1 VGAIRPSGASV
12 ACSAPA
18 RSSSGWTW
26 CCQRRPP
33 SGRSGRQGHA
43 VNRSISAARRRLDVG
58 PIGSISGHGLASPQS
73 TVTITFDYTGDAQSW
88 TVPTGVT
95 EATFVVNGAAGGL
108 DVQNATGL
116 GGQAEATLA
125 VTAGAVYTIVV
136 GGAGESIRQA
146 GPTRSGGR
154 GGYGYGPGGAGGAPW
169 STNTSVPGAGGGG
182 GSAVLLGTDVLLV
195 GGGGGGSSNNPA
207 AGGAGGGARGSAG
220 QANTTDPDHVWDGQG
235 GTQTGPGA
243 GGVGVT
249 RKSRQ
254 PRRRSR
260 RRRRSR
266 KGVQHHRRRRRGRR
280 GLVRWRGRRE
290 RGSVHRCRRRRLR
303 IRRGRY
309 LRNAD
314 RRRAQRQ
321 RASDHRLPSP
331 VRTSDPRRTG
341 RAHRPTERAPAPPPW

>member
-1 VGAIRPSGASV
+1 MSD
-12 ACSAPA
+12 
-18 RSSSGWTW
+18 RSE
-26 CCQRRPP
+26 
-33 SGRSGRQGHA
+33 
-43 VNRSISAARRRLDVG
+43 
-58 PIGSISGHGLASPQS
+58 SISGHGLASPQS

-88 TVPTGVT
+88 TVPPGVT

-108 DVQNATGL
+108 DMKNATGL

-125 VTAGAVYTIVV
+125 VTAGGVYTIVV

-169 STNTSVPGAGGGG
+169 STNTSIPGAGGGG

-195 GGGGGGSSNNPA
+195 GGGGGGSSNNPG
-207 AGGAGGGARGSAG
+207 AGGAGGGARGGAG

-243 GGVGVT
+243 GGVGIT
-249 RKSRQ
+249 ASHGS
-254 PRRRSR
+254 P
-260 RRRRSR
+260 
-266 KGVQHHRRRRRGRR
+266 GVDHAGA
-280 GLVRWRGRRE
+280 GSVAGRRE
-290 RGSVHRCRRRRLR
+290 RGSVRRCGRRRLR

-314 RRRAQRQ
+314 RRRAHRQ
-321 RASDHRLPSP
+321 RASDHRVPSP
-331 VRTSDPRRTG
+331 ARTSDPHRTG
-341 RAHRPTERAPAPPPW
+341 RAHRPTEPAPAPPPW

>member
-1 VGAIRPSGASV
+1 MSD
-12 ACSAPA
+12 
-18 RSSSGWTW
+18 RSE
-26 CCQRRPP
+26 
-33 SGRSGRQGHA
+33 
-43 VNRSISAARRRLDVG
+43 
-58 PIGSISGHGLASPQS
+58 SISGHGLASPQS

-169 STNTSVPGAGGGG
+169 STNTSIPGAGGGG

-249 RKSRQ
+249 ASRGSPGVDHAGGGGGAEKAYSTTGGGGGGGGGWFGGGGGASGDLCTGAGGGGSGYAAVGISATQTAGVRSGNGQVTIAYPAPSGRPIHAGPVGHTDQ
-254 PRRRSR
+254 PSGPPR
-260 RRRRSR
+260 
-266 KGVQHHRRRRRGRR
+266 HHRG
-280 GLVRWRGRRE
+280 E
-290 RGSVHRCRRRRLR
+290 S
-303 IRRGRY
+303 
-309 LRNAD
+309 
-314 RRRAQRQ
+314 
-321 RASDHRLPSP
+321 
-331 VRTSDPRRTG
+331 
-341 RAHRPTERAPAPPPW
+341 